1 MLFNLTQNSLIA
13 EDALIC
19 RSYLSKASGLMF
31 SKRKNLVFVFDNEV
45 KEPLHMF
52 FVFYP
57 IDALFLDKDKKIV
70 EIKRNFKP
78 FRFYSPKNKAQYIIE
93 LAKDYQ
99 SKFTV
104 GDQLE
109 F

>member
-1 MLFNLTQNSLIA
+1 MLFNTTKNSLIT
-13 EDALIC
+13 EEVLVC
-19 RSYLSKASGLMF
+19 KSYFSKASGLMF
-31 SKRKNLVFVFDNEV
+31 RSKRNLVFLFDKEV

-57 IDALFLDKDKKIV
+57 IDVLFLDKDKKIV
-70 EIKRNFKP
+70 EIKRNFKS
-78 FRFYSPKNKAQYIIE
+78 FTFYSPKNKAQYIIE
-93 LAKDYQ
+93 LAIDY
-99 SKFTV
+99 SINYNV